1 MDSLCLAS
9 GNRIVQDLT
18 ANSIKIQA
26 NSHDHGG
33 NKVMDSEWIGE
44 RKRAKSLNT
53 HNSTRSSNPQL
64 GLKLSARDYGLMDS
78 KLYIRFT
85 IF

>member
-1 MDSLCLAS
+1 
-9 GNRIVQDLT
+9 
-18 ANSIKIQA
+18 
-26 NSHDHGG
+26 
-33 NKVMDSEWIGE
+33 MDSEWIGE